1 MLSKEIQTI
10 LEDAGKTGWV
20 VEPEAKKLLSLA
32 GLNVPR
38 FTWATGWDQAL
49 QFAHAIGY
57 PVAVKVVSPASHDE
71 GHVVKHSLCQLE
83 VG

>member
-38 FTWATGWDQAL
+38 LPGQP
-49 QFAHAIGY
+49 GGMK
-57 PVAVKVVSPASHDE
+57 PC
-71 GHVVKHSLCQLE
+71 SLPTPL
-83 VG
+83 VIPWRSK